1 MANDAVVKDA
11 PKQDAVVKDAPVK
24 DVVVKDAVVKEAP
37 KQEPPKQEAPKQ
49 ALYTNA
55 SAVLNELPVTLVEK
69 ITVMAK
75 KKFADQILAG
85 HATDKHLCQFRTD
98 YLFDLIE
105 GQHKQFLKQV
115 KARDEQRCR
124 ELYTSLRERGISVA
138 DASKASGYN
147 PLT

>member
-24 DVVVKDAVVKEAP
+24 DVVVKEPPKQEAP
-37 KQEPPKQEAPKQ
+37 KQEAPKQEAPKQ

-69 ITVMAK
+69 ITIMAK

>member
-1 MANDAVVKDA
+1 MAN
-11 PKQDAVVKDAPVK
+11 
-24 DVVVKDAVVKEAP
+24 DVVVKDAT
-37 KQEPPKQEAPKQ
+37 KQDAATP
-49 ALYTNA
+49 LYTNA

-124 ELYTSLRERGISVA
+124 ELYTSLRERGISVV

>member
-24 DVVVKDAVVKEAP
+24 DVVVKEAP

-69 ITVMAK
+69 ITIMAK

>member
-1 MANDAVVKDA
+1 MANDVVVKDA
-11 PKQDAVVKDAPVK
+11 PKQDAATS
-24 DVVVKDAVVKEAP
+24 
-37 KQEPPKQEAPKQ
+37 
-49 ALYTNA
+49 LYTNA

-75 KKFADQILAG
+75 KKFSDLILAG
-85 HATDKHLCQFRTD
+85 HGTDKDMCQFRTD
-98 YLFDLIE
+98 YLYGLIDS
-105 GQHKQFLKQV
+105 QHEQFTKQV

-124 ELYTSLRERGISVA
+124 ERYVSLRKRGISVA

>member
-11 PKQDAVVKDAPVK
+11 PKQDA
-24 DVVVKDAVVKEAP
+24 P
-37 KQEPPKQEAPKQ
+37 KQEP
-49 ALYTNA
+49 LYTPA

-75 KKFADQILAG
+75 KKFSDLILAG
-85 HATDKHLCQFRTD
+85 HGTDKDMCQFRTD
-98 YLFDLIE
+98 YLYGLIDA
-105 GQHKQFLKQV
+105 QFIQFEKQV
-115 KARDEQRCR
+115 QARDEHNRR
-124 ELYTSLRERGISVA
+124 ARYVSLRERGISVA

>member
-1 MANDAVVKDA
+1 MANDVAT
-11 PKQDAVVKDAPVK
+11 KQDSAATT
-24 DVVVKDAVVKEAP
+24 
-37 KQEPPKQEAPKQ
+37 
-49 ALYTNA
+49 LYTNA
-55 SAVLNELPVTLVEK
+55 GAVLNELPVTLVEK

-138 DASKASGYN
+138 DASKTSGYN